1 MQLDKTLIKYS
12 KYSYQKIFS
21 RLRYCANNHCISW
34 TITRIDNWESS
45 FKRKKKE
52 KKEAKR
58 CCQGTTY
65 PEYVTGFLKM
75 AARRL
80 SHAPNSW
87 SMTFQANAN
96 AAPNFTLRG
105 KNASSSASMKKNPAF
120 VVTKGKCRSYRCSWV
135 KPQTLFKQDL
145 WLEKLNGSQDAPL
158 TNEYQFNNGRMW
170 KSQLVVTPE
179 AHIKKKIKQTY
190 RNKLHMFIT
199 WIGHKQ
205 NAYIKSRKAA
215 AVVTGQGLSK
225 GQALQHVEFQDTVRR
240 RHSLQLEM

>member
-1 MQLDKTLIKYS
+1 MCNSGLKSVGCNWSKHSSNTLNILIK
-12 KYSYQKIFS
+12 KYSQDWDTVPTTTV
-21 RLRYCANNHCISW
+21 ISW
-34 TITRIDNWESS
+34 TITRINNWESS
-45 FKRKKKE
+45 FKRTKKE

-87 SMTFQANAN
+87 SMTFEANAN

-105 KNASSSASMKKNPAF
+105 KNASSSASMKKNPTFA
-120 VVTKGKCRSYRCSWV
+120 VTEVKCRSYRCSWL

-158 TNEYQFNNGRMW
+158 TNEYRFNNGRMW
-170 KSQLVVTPE
+170 KSQLVVIPE
-179 AHIKKKIKQTY
+179 AHIKKKSSRHIKTSFTCLSCWSVISKMHTS
-190 RNKLHMFIT
+190 RAV
-199 WIGHKQ
+199 KQ
-205 NAYIKSRKAA
+205 P
-215 AVVTGQGLSK
+215 L
-225 GQALQHVEFQDTVRR
+225 
-240 RHSLQLEM
+240 